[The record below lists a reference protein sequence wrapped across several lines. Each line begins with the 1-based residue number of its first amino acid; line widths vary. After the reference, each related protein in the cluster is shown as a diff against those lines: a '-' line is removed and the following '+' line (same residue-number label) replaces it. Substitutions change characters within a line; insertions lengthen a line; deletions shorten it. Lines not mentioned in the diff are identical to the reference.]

1 VKCRRL
7 SLYAAIWLS
16 VLATSASH
24 GQTVPG
30 AQNHDAP
37 QPNTPKGLSD
47 AVTSKVEEASTLASD
62 ESPWLDSMH
71 RRVSESVNDTARWF
85 DQFFMLDEQISNEQ
99 AVGEARLKL
108 GWRPRTNDLN
118 VFESRFKV
126 RVRLPNLKNRV
137 DLVLSDY
144 DDEQPDT
151 PLQYNQIDRQDQQ
164 DRFSVALQWRR
175 QADSGLSHRIGIGR
189 RLQPFVKSRYRKN
202 LSLSEH
208 TDIRAETSLYY
219 YSSDGFGAEL
229 ALAYSYAIK
238 ENSLLRFNNN
248 FYFRDNS
255 NDWLWQHSWQHLW
268 QYNANNAVINGLYI
282 EGLSQPSYHLE
293 EYLISSRWRQ
303 STSKAWLFYEIEPFI
318 TWRKD
323 ENFNTSYGIA
333 LRVEG
338 YFGKI

>member
-1 VKCRRL
+1 MIATTSSYGQALPEAQNLDVPEQNTLQRSSNEVSSTVEEEL
-7 SLYAAIWLS
+7 SLQS
-16 VLATSASH
+16 
-24 GQTVPG
+24 
-30 AQNHDAP
+30 
-37 QPNTPKGLSD
+37 TP
-47 AVTSKVEEASTLASD
+47 VSD
-62 ESPWLDSMH
+62 ESPWLDTMH
-71 RRVSESVNDTARWF
+71 RSVSESVNDTARWF
-85 DQFFMLDEQISNEQ
+85 DQFFMIDEPKSNEQ

-108 GWRPRTNDLN
+108 GWRPRSNDLN

-151 PLQYNQIDRQDQQ
+151 PLQYNQLDSQDQQ
-164 DRFSVALQWRR
+164 DRFSLALQWRR

-189 RLQPFVKSRYRKN
+189 RLQPFVKSRYRQN
-202 LSLSEH
+202 MSVGERADL
-208 TDIRAETSLYY
+208 RAETSLYY
-219 YSSDGFGAEL
+219 YSNDGFGAEL

-238 ENSLLRFNNN
+238 QNSLFRFNNN

-268 QYNANNAVINGLYI
+268 QYNPTNAVINGLYI

-303 STSKAWLFYEIEPFI
+303 STAKAWLFYEIEPFL
-318 TWRKD
+318 TWRRD
-323 ENFNTSYGIA
+323 ENFKTSYGIA
-333 LRVEG
+333 LRIEG
-338 YFGKI
+338 YFGNI